1 MNPAKRTIS
10 PSTETSFSCDAVPGE
25 AFFSKESPDV
35 ANEAEKTFEL
45 NEVIVNPQ
53 TTVLAAMLMLMVL
66 AGIAYL
72 FLF

>member
-1 MNPAKRTIS
+1 MNPAKRSIS
-10 PSTETSFSCDAVPGE
+10 PSAE
-25 AFFSKESPDV
+25 AFFSEESPDV
-35 ANEAEKTFEL
+35 TYEAESASKL

-66 AGIAYL
+66 VGIAYL